1 MEVKHKVAVLSN
13 VNVNFIIRF
22 LKKEFE
28 VYDVEG
34 YGNELGLLFDRESS
48 YYTFGPQFTF
58 FLMDLPELIQHDFSL
73 EKSSMYMEQ
82 WFAGLE
88 GLLEKDR
95 LYYISDALLW
105 GTQVDMLTTEL
116 TAQQIG
122 ARWNELLGD
131 LRSRWSN
138 VRVFPY
144 RRILEKL
151 GENHSFSLKTW
162 YLGKIPHTG
171 EAQRCIVEKITQLVN
186 RELYVP
192 KKVLVLDLDNTLWGG
207 LAGENDHTPIEL
219 SDDHGGLAYK
229 DLQRVL
235 SMMRRNG
242 VLLAIASKN
251 NEEDALDIL
260 RNHPH
265 MLLREDD
272 FVAKKINWNPKHE
285 SIKEISGEL
294 KLGMDSFVFWDDNP
308 QERELIRQ
316 MLPQVTVPDFPEKK
330 EELAEAMCG
339 IYEQY
344 FARPV
349 VTAED
354 REKTRQYRE
363 NAQRDEMEKAAGSFE
378 DYLKQLQIRAD
389 RVDAHANLER
399 FHQLVNK
406 TNQFNLTTRRYELT
420 ELAKLLEDPGKKV
433 YLYRV
438 RDCFGDYGIVAALIV
453 DVQESVPLLEEFVLS
468 CRVMGKNIEYAI
480 LQDVEDDLQRA
491 GYESLRGCYLPTPR
505 NKPVQNLYEKLG
517 YRVLEQRENGE
528 KDYEI
533 LFTERPKRVFYVE
546 MNSL

>member
-22 LKKEFE
+22 LKKEFD
-28 VYDVEG
+28 VYDMEG

-48 YYTFGPQFTF
+48 YYTFEPQFTF
-58 FLMDLPELIQHDFSL
+58 FLMDLPELIQHDFSV
-73 EKSSMYMEQ
+73 EKSSVYMKQ
-82 WFAGLE
+82 WFDRLE

-95 LYYISDALLW
+95 LYYVSDAFLW
-105 GTQVDMLTTEL
+105 GAQVDMLTAEL
-116 TAQQIG
+116 TAQQIE
-122 ARWNELLGD
+122 AQWNGLLAD
-131 LRSRWSN
+131 LQSRQSN

-144 RRILEKL
+144 RRLVEKL

-171 EAQRCIVEKITQLVN
+171 EAQKCIVEKITQLIN

-207 LAGENDHTPIEL
+207 LAGESDHTPIEL

-242 VLLAIASKN
+242 VLLALASKN

-265 MLLREDD
+265 MLLHEDD

-285 SIKEISGEL
+285 SIKEISREL

-308 QERELIRQ
+308 QERELIRR

-339 IYEQY
+339 IYAEY
-344 FARPV
+344 FERSV

-363 NAQRDEMEKAAGSFE
+363 NAQRDELEKTAGSFE

-389 RVDAHANLER
+389 RVDAHANLAR
-399 FHQLVNK
+399 LHQLVNK

-433 YLYRV
+433 YLYQV

-453 DVQESVPLLEEFVLS
+453 DVHGTVPLLEEFVLS

-491 GYESLRGCYLPTPR
+491 GYERLRGCYLPTPR

-517 YRVLEQRENGE
+517 YRVLEQRENGA

-533 LFTERPKRVFYVE
+533 LFAERPERVFYVG